1 MPLSKPTKRLSR
13 LTNRIRRNKQ
23 TIPVEKSASL
33 GSKATQDSGGIV
45 AERHEV
51 VFLDGVRTPF
61 GRAGE
66 KGMYWNTRA
75 DDLVVKAMVGLLD
88 RNPDVPKERIDD
100 VAIAA
105 TTQQGDQGLTL
116 GRTAALL
123 AGLPKS
129 VPGFAIDR
137 MCAGAMTSVTTL
149 AGGIA
154 FGAYDLALAGG
165 VEHMGRHPM
174 GFGADPNPR
183 FLAEK
188 LVSEDALNMGSTAE
202 RIHDRFPQLTKE
214 RADRY
219 AMRSQQ
225 KAAAAY
231 EAGKIQPDLIPVATR
246 GDNGWGLA
254 TRDEALRPETTME
267 GLAALKTPF
276 RPHGRVTAGN
286 SSGLNDGAT
295 ISLLASEAAAK
306 ELGLSAKMKLVSFAF
321 AGVEPEIMGIG
332 PVPSTEKALKKAG
345 LDITD
350 IGLFELNEA
359 FAVQVLSLLDHFG
372 IDDED
377 SRVNQWGGAIAI
389 GHPLASSGVR
399 LMIQLAAQFAERPD
413 VRYGLTAMCIG
424 LGQGGSVIWENPFYN
439 GKKKK

>member
-1 MPLSKPTKRLSR
+1 M
-13 LTNRIRRNKQ
+13 
-23 TIPVEKSASL
+23 
-33 GSKATQDSGGIV
+33 
-45 AERHEV
+45 AEQADV
-51 VFLDGVRTPF
+51 VFVDGVRTPF

-75 DDLVVKAMVGLLD
+75 DDLIVKAIIGLLE
-88 RNPDVPKERIDD
+88 RHPGLPLERIDE

-149 AGGIA
+149 GSGIA
-154 FGAYDLALAGG
+154 FGAYDLVLAGG

-174 GFGADPNPR
+174 GLDADPNPR
-183 FLAEK
+183 FLAER
-188 LVSEDALNMGSTAE
+188 LVSEDALNMGKTAE

-214 RADRY
+214 RSDRFG
-219 AMRSQQ
+219 MRSQQ
-225 KAAAAY
+225 KVAAAY
-231 EAGKIQPDLIPVATR
+231 EAGRIQPDLVPVALR
-246 GDNGWGLA
+246 SDSGWGLA
-254 TRDEALRPETTME
+254 TGDEGLRPETTME
-267 GLAALKTPF
+267 GLAGLKTPF

-286 SSGLNDGAT
+286 ASPLTDGAT
-295 ISLLASEAAAK
+295 VSLLASASTAK
-306 ELGLSAKMKLVSFAF
+306 ELGLTPKMRLVSFAF

-332 PVPSTEKALKKAG
+332 PVPSTEKALRKAG
-345 LDITD
+345 LSIED

-359 FAVQVLSLLDHFG
+359 FAVQVLSFLDHFG

-377 SRVNQWGGAIAI
+377 PRVNPWGGAIAV
-389 GHPLASSGVR
+389 GHPLAASGVR
-399 LMIQLAAQFAERPD
+399 LMIQLAAQFAEHPE
-413 VRYGLTAMCIG
+413 VRYGLTAMCVG
-424 LGQGGSVIWENPFYN
+424 LGQGGTVIWENPYFT
-439 GKKKK
+439 GKKGRK